1 MPKSTTWP
9 GHTAA
14 LLFFAACAI
23 LFTWPLAGQMRD
35 AVIGAAAGD
44 NFAFVWNFWWA
55 RAAFGPDRTFF
66 WTDDLFAPLGTSLV
80 LHTTTPAIAVPMA
93 AVSDAD
99 PVALYNAALLLA
111 VFLNGATAY
120 AAAHALTRD
129 RLASILAGLVFAGSP
144 FLLVRL
150 EGHLS
155 VLSAWGLPLLF
166 LAARQLALTGSIGAA
181 LATGVC
187 LALLAYVDYYYA
199 IFGGV
204 LTGLWLLASR
214 WSLDVKPRALTST
227 RRGVVAAAA
236 LLMMIGLAVIAWIT
250 VTGGTETAIAGRDV
264 SIRSTFNPR
273 AAVWLLGAVLLL
285 AWKWPSLTLVRLPTL
300 GSPWI
305 PLAGATVLTGVLML
319 PVLMAAFRLWQ
330 GGDYVSQPF
339 SWRSAPGGFDLAAIV
354 SGNPGSP
361 LTGGWTQA
369 LYRRFGINPIESAVW
384 PGLVPVV
391 VILTTLTR
399 LRSNSMARRIFWIGL
414 FFFVWALGPYL
425 MAFGYNTALILPQ
438 AFFKFVP
445 ILSNARIPG
454 RAFVVVQLML
464 ALGAALG
471 LASLRQSQGPRQ
483 GAALALA
490 SILIALV
497 DYWPGRHGVVA
508 VERPA
513 LYTTLR
519 AQPPGAVLELPMGIR
534 DGFGAKGDLDHRI
547 FFYQTIHEH
556 PLVGGNL
563 SRISPRIIEA
573 YEQDPV
579 IGPLLLA
586 SEPPS
591 FPPKGTGAPRFCQG
605 SLACSIGYLVVD
617 EARASEALERAID
630 RMFASRLLERNGSR
644 ALHAVEALRTC
655 DCLNEPGKSP
665 PLR

>member
-1 MPKSTTWP
+1 
-9 GHTAA
+9 
-14 LLFFAACAI
+14 
-23 LFTWPLAGQMRD
+23 MRD
-35 AVIGAAAGD
+35 LVIGRSAGD

-93 AVSDAD
+93 AVSTAD
-99 PVALYNAALLLA
+99 PVVLYNAALLLA
-111 VFLNGATAY
+111 VFLNGVTAY

-129 RLASILAGLVFAGSP
+129 RLVSSLAGLVFAGSP

-166 LAARQLALTGSIGAA
+166 LAARQLALTWTIRAA
-181 LATGVC
+181 MATAAC
-187 LALLAYVDYYYA
+187 LALLAYIDYYYA

-214 WSLDVKPRALTST
+214 WSFRVQPRALTST
-227 RRGVVAAAA
+227 RRGVMAAAA
-236 LLMMIGLAVIAWIT
+236 LLIVIGLAVIGWIA
-250 VTGGTETAIAGRDV
+250 VTGGTETAIAGRAV

-273 AAVWLLGAVLLL
+273 AVVWLFAGVLLL
-285 AWKWPSLTLVRLPTL
+285 AWKWPSVKMTRLSTVS
-300 GSPWI
+300 SPWI
-305 PLAGATVLTGVLML
+305 ALTAVAVMTAVLML
-319 PVLMAAFRLWQ
+319 PVLVAALHLWQ
-330 GGDYVSQPF
+330 AGDYVTQPF
-339 SWRSAPGGFDLAAIV
+339 SWRSAPGGIDLAAIV

-361 LTGGWTQA
+361 LTGAWTRA
-369 LYRRFGINPIESAVW
+369 LYQRFGINPIESVVW
-384 PGLVPVV
+384 PGLVPVLA
-391 VILTTLTR
+391 ILATLGH
-399 LRSNSMARRIFWIGL
+399 LRSDPTARRLFWIGL

-464 ALGAALG
+464 ALAAALG
-471 LASLRQSQGPRQ
+471 LASLRQSRQSRQ
-483 GAALALA
+483 GVTLALGA
-490 SILIALV
+490 LLLALV
-497 DYWPGRHGVVA
+497 DYWPGRHAVVA
-508 VERPA
+508 VDRPA
-513 LYTTLR
+513 LYNTLR

-563 SRISPRIIEA
+563 SRIAPGIREA
-573 YEQDPV
+573 YESDPV
-579 IGPLLLA
+579 IGPLLVM
-586 SEPPS
+586 ST
-591 FPPKGTGAPRFCQG
+591 PPKPDSWGMGMAYTCRS
-605 SLACSIGYLVVD
+605 SLACSIRYLVVD
-617 EARASEALERAID
+617 EARASPGLQRYVEGTFERHLIA
-630 RMFASRLLERNGSR
+630 RENQR
-644 ALHAVEALRTC
+644 ALYAVERLRAC
-655 DCLNEPGKSP
+655 DCRADADMKPKWQLW
-665 PLR
+665 